1 MVEILG
7 KEYKLNQIVTIG
19 WLNKRGC
26 WEIVTG
32 RIFDYSNSNNY
43 IWIDSSYDYMQL
55 EDTIKID
62 TNKIK
67 YVKKMQN
74 NMWR

>member
-19 WLNKRGC
+19 WLNKRGYY
-26 WEIVTG
+26 EIITG
-32 RIFDYSNSNNY
+32 RIFDYSNTNNY